1 LQLFSLHGVRLD
13 PTNSFPSSR
22 RNKGADL
29 FNSFSLSTVKRA
41 LLAGGFGRD
50 IPSSDLPIEIATVVP
65 PNPAHETLTP
75 RRTHTQ
81 NVDGIAELPAT
92 QSEDSS
98 DFDVEKAD
106 DFAIEQQA
114 NWQKAASIDGGT
126 FGKLLSY
133 SSSPRASR

>member
-1 LQLFSLHGVRLD
+1 
-13 PTNSFPSSR
+13 
-22 RNKGADL
+22 
-29 FNSFSLSTVKRA
+29 
-41 LLAGGFGRD
+41 
-50 IPSSDLPIEIATVVP
+50 LPIEIATVVP

-81 NVDGIAELPAT
+81 NVDGIAELPST

-106 DFAIEQQA
+106 DYAIEQQA

-126 FGKLLSY
+126 FGEFQLIFFLFSMPVSLT
-133 SSSPRASR
+133 SSATSRLVDNDFPCFHIDLATAVAAADRNKE